1 MKSKTRTKISGEHLE
16 NSLGIATTSIKP
28 DTDALVSQKQ
38 CQVLHWFYVVLFSFI
53 IKNIKKS
60 SEVFF

>member
-1 MKSKTRTKISGEHLE
+1 MKSKTRTKISDEHLE

-38 CQVLHWFYVVLFSFI
+38 CQVLHWFYVVLFLL
-53 IKNIKKS
+53 
-60 SEVFF
+60 